1 MVKTEKEVQKQVI
14 ETFKSMGYAYLG
26 DLTKSDNENINKE
39 SLKAWLVKNQKINDK
54 RWQRIEHE
62 INNALKNDLYEANQ
76 KFYEL
81 LIYGVKTKISQ
92 NEPTQTSWLIDWK
105 DVSKNEFSVAEEVS
119 VKGPNMKRPDIV
131 LYVNGIALGVLELKN
146 SSVSVESAIRQNL
159 DNQKKEFIR
168 DFFKTIQLVM
178 AGNESQGLRYGVIE
192 TKEKYY
198 LSWKEEGVQKNLFET
213 IECFLKKERFLEFI
227 HDFLIFDKGQK
238 KCARFHQYFAVKKT
252 QEFIRK
258 QEFIHKKEGGIIWHT
273 QGSGKSLTMVWLAQW
288 LRKNRKEA
296 RILIVTDR
304 RELDAQ
310 IQGVFEGI
318 DEAIYRTDSKKDLLS
333 VLFENKEFL
342 VGSLVHKFDDNDLED
357 LKRQPVLKEWIVLVD
372 ECHRTQSG
380 KLHNAMK
387 SLLPNAIF
395 IAFSGTPLLKQ
406 DKKTSQEVFG
416 NYIHCYKFNEA
427 VSDKVVLDLNYEA
440 RSVDQYVSSP
450 EKLDEY
456 FELKTQNLNDAAKTE
471 LKKKWANLQKVFST
485 KNRLEHIVQ
494 DIVLDMAKLPRL
506 SNGKGN
512 AMLVAESV
520 YNACRYFE
528 LFLETELKDKVAVI
542 TSYEPN
548 IADLKDCGSNES
560 EESYKYRTY
569 CKMLQNFF
577 NEKDEKKALNKTKEF
592 EEEVKKR
599 FINEPSRMKL
609 LIVVDK
615 LLTGFDAP
623 SLTYLYIDKKMQD
636 HELFQAVCR
645 VNRLDGEDKDFGCII
660 DYSDLFDSLQEAH
673 SDYTNGAFEN
683 YEREDI
689 QGLISDKSQKIK
701 KKLEEARDQLSSL
714 CESVKEPKDEM
725 DYIAYFCGSDL
736 EKNAQKRRLF
746 YQLVGAFLRM
756 FVELNHLEKPI
767 YSKEEMQKIKQ
778 EAQFYRHL
786 QKMIGLNSGD
796 SVDLKSYSE
805 DMRRILDAYIKA
817 TDSKTLIKIEDQGL
831 CEVLAQMDIDDFNK
845 ALSQAFKNES
855 SMAESIANNTKK
867 RIIEKEASDPK
878 YYEKLSSLL
887 NDLILQ
893 FREKKL
899 TYLEYLQQIHDLAK
913 QVIHKENKN
922 YPKKINTNALKTLYD
937 NLDENEA
944 LALETDACIRGN
956 KKDGWVG
963 HNQKEKN
970 LKIAL
975 RKIINDEGLLENAF
989 NLAKHI
995 KEYH

>member
-39 SLKAWLVKNQKINDK
+39 SLKAWLVKNQKINDE

-62 INNALKNDLYEANQ
+62 IHNALNNDLYEANQ

-81 LIYGVKTKISQ
+81 LIYGVKTRISQ
-92 NEPTQTSWLIDWK
+92 DEPTQTSWLIDWK

-119 VKGPNMKRPDIV
+119 VKGQNTKRPDMV

-252 QEFIRK
+252 QEFI
-258 QEFIHKKEGGIIWHT
+258 HKKEGGIIWHT
-273 QGSGKSLTMVWLAQW
+273 QGSGKSLTMVWLTQW
-288 LRKNRKEA
+288 IRKNIKQA

-310 IQGVFEGI
+310 IQGVFLGI
-318 DEAIYRTDSKKDLLS
+318 GEAIYRADSKKDLLS

-342 VGSLVHKFDDNDLED
+342 VGSLVHKFDGNDLED
-357 LKRQPVLKEWIVLVD
+357 LKKQPVLKEWIVLVD
-372 ECHRTQSG
+372 ECHRTQGG

-406 DKKTSQEVFG
+406 EKKTSQEVFG
-416 NYIHCYKFNEA
+416 DYIHCYKFNEA

-440 RSVDQYVSSP
+440 RSVEQYVSSP

-548 IADLKDCGSNES
+548 ITDLKDCGSNES

-599 FINEPSRMKL
+599 FINEPARMKL

-636 HELFQAVCR
+636 HGLFQAVCR

-689 QGLISDKSQKIK
+689 QGLISDKAQKIK
-701 KKLEEARDQLSSL
+701 KKLEEARDQLRSL
-714 CESVKEPKDEM
+714 CESVKEPKDETG
-725 DYIAYFCGSDL
+725 YIAYFCGSDL
-736 EKNAQKRRLF
+736 EKNAQKRQLF
-746 YQLVGAFLRM
+746 YQLVGVFLRM

-805 DMRRILDAYIKA
+805 DMHRILDAYIKA

-831 CEVLAQMDIDDFNK
+831 CEVLAQMDINDFNK
-845 ALSQAFKNES
+845 ELSEVFKKES

-887 NDLILQ
+887 NDLINQ

-899 TYLEYLQQIHDLAK
+899 TYLEYLQQIHNLAK
-913 QVIHKENKN
+913 QVIHKEDKN

-937 NLDENEA
+937 NLDQNEA
-944 LALETDACIRGN
+944 LALEIDACIRDN

-975 RKIINDEGLLENAF
+975 SKIINDEGLLENIF
-989 NLAKHI
+989 NLAKHTG
-995 KEYH
+995 EYH

>member
-26 DLTKSDNENINKE
+26 DLTKSDNENISKE
-39 SLKAWLVKNQKINDK
+39 SLKAWLVKNQRINDE

-62 INNALKNDLYEANQ
+62 INKALKNDLYEANQ

-81 LIYGVKTKISQ
+81 LIYGVRTKISQ

-105 DVSKNEFSVAEEVS
+105 DVYKNEFSVAEEVS
-119 VKGPNMKRPDIV
+119 VKGPNMKRPDMV
-131 LYVNGIALGVLELKN
+131 LYVNGIALGVLELKK

-178 AGNESQGLRYGVIE
+178 VGNESQGLRYGVIE

-198 LSWKEEGVQKNLFET
+198 LSWKEEGFQKNLFET
-213 IECFLKKERFLEFI
+213 IECFLQKERFLEFI

-252 QEFIRK
+252 QEFI
-258 QEFIHKKEGGIIWHT
+258 HKKEGGIIWHT

-288 LRKNRKEA
+288 LRKNIKQA

-318 DEAIYRTDSKKDLLS
+318 GETIYRADSKKDLLS

-357 LKRQPVLKEWIVLVD
+357 LKKQPVLKEWIVLVD

-416 NYIHCYKFNEA
+416 DYIHCYKFNEA

-456 FELKTQNLNDAAKTE
+456 FELKTRNLNDAAKTE

-548 IADLKDCGSNES
+548 ITDLKDCGSNES
-560 EESYKYRTY
+560 EESYKYRAY
-569 CKMLQNFF
+569 CKMLQNF
-577 NEKDEKKALNKTKEF
+577 
-592 EEEVKKR
+592 
-599 FINEPSRMKL
+599 I
-609 LIVVDK
+609 
-615 LLTGFDAP
+615 
-623 SLTYLYIDKKMQD
+623 
-636 HELFQAVCR
+636 
-645 VNRLDGEDKDFGCII
+645 
-660 DYSDLFDSLQEAH
+660 
-673 SDYTNGAFEN
+673 
-683 YEREDI
+683 
-689 QGLISDKSQKIK
+689 
-701 KKLEEARDQLSSL
+701 
-714 CESVKEPKDEM
+714 
-725 DYIAYFCGSDL
+725 
-736 EKNAQKRRLF
+736 
-746 YQLVGAFLRM
+746 
-756 FVELNHLEKPI
+756 
-767 YSKEEMQKIKQ
+767 
-778 EAQFYRHL
+778 
-786 QKMIGLNSGD
+786 
-796 SVDLKSYSE
+796 
-805 DMRRILDAYIKA
+805 
-817 TDSKTLIKIEDQGL
+817 
-831 CEVLAQMDIDDFNK
+831 
-845 ALSQAFKNES
+845 
-855 SMAESIANNTKK
+855 
-867 RIIEKEASDPK
+867 
-878 YYEKLSSLL
+878 
-887 NDLILQ
+887 
-893 FREKKL
+893 
-899 TYLEYLQQIHDLAK
+899 
-913 QVIHKENKN
+913 
-922 YPKKINTNALKTLYD
+922 
-937 NLDENEA
+937 
-944 LALETDACIRGN
+944 
-956 KKDGWVG
+956 
-963 HNQKEKN
+963 
-970 LKIAL
+970 
-975 RKIINDEGLLENAF
+975 
-989 NLAKHI
+989 
-995 KEYH
+995 

>member
-39 SLKAWLVKNQKINDK
+39 SLKAWLVKNQKINHE

-62 INNALKNDLYEANQ
+62 INDALKNDLYEANQ
-76 KFYEL
+76 TFYKL
-81 LIYGVKTKISQ
+81 LIYGVRTKISQ

-119 VKGPNMKRPDIV
+119 VKGSNTKRPDMV

-159 DNQKKEFIR
+159 DNQKEEFIR

-192 TKEKYY
+192 TEEKHY

-213 IECFLKKERFLEFI
+213 IECFLQKERFLEFI

-252 QEFIRK
+252 QEFI
-258 QEFIHKKEGGIIWHT
+258 HKKEEGGIIWHT
-273 QGSGKSLTMVWLAQW
+273 QGSGKSLTMVWLTQW
-288 LRKNRKEA
+288 LRRNRKKA

-318 DEAIYRTDSKKDLLS
+318 GEAIYRADSKKDLLS
-333 VLFENKEFL
+333 VLFENKKFL
-342 VGSLVHKFDDNDLED
+342 VGSLVHKFDGNDLED
-357 LKRQPVLKEWIVLVD
+357 LKKQPVLKEWIVLVD

-450 EKLDEY
+450 KKLDEY

-506 SNGKGN
+506 KNGKGN
-512 AMLVAESV
+512 AMLVTESV

-542 TSYEPN
+542 TSYEPS

-599 FINEPSRMKL
+599 FINEPARMKL

-623 SLTYLYIDKKMQD
+623 SLTYLYMDKKMQD
-636 HELFQAVCR
+636 HGLFQAVCR

-683 YEREDI
+683 YEKEDI
-689 QGLISDKSQKIK
+689 QGLISDKAQKIK
-701 KKLEEARDQLSSL
+701 KKLEEARDQLRSL
-714 CESVKEPKDEM
+714 CESVKEPKDETG
-725 DYIAYFCGSDL
+725 YIAYFCGSDL

-756 FVELNHLEKPI
+756 FVELNNLEKPI

-778 EAQFYRHL
+778 EVQFYRHL

-817 TDSKTLIKIEDQGL
+817 KDSKTLIKIEDQGL
-831 CEVLAQMDIDDFNK
+831 CEVLAQMDINDFHK
-845 ALSQAFKNES
+845 ELSQAFKNES
-855 SMAESIANNTKK
+855 SMAESIANNTRK
-867 RIIEKEASDPK
+867 RITEKEASDPK

-887 NDLILQ
+887 NDLINQ

-899 TYLEYLQQIHDLAK
+899 TYLEYLQQIHNLAK
-913 QVIHKENKN
+913 QVIHKEDKN

-937 NLDENEA
+937 NLDQNEA
-944 LALETDACIRGN
+944 LALEIDACIRDN

-975 RKIINDEGLLENAF
+975 RKIINDEGLLEKIF

-995 KEYH
+995 DECH

>member
-1 MVKTEKEVQKQVI
+1 MKTNEAQFYEVLENLFIGVKIEDKQESLLDPNAKAVKSGMINLLKAKSKYYQSKKQELEKLIGLKCQNNNDLKEELFDKLYSF
-14 ETFKSMGYAYLG
+14 FKRYLSANG
-26 DLTKSDNENINKE
+26 GIYFNDTPLYDSLYTKSDYEKC
-39 SLKAWLVKNQKINDK
+39 SLKKDT
-54 RWQRIEHE
+54 
-62 INNALKNDLYEANQ
+62 ALFYKTKDLYYVKSETIY
-76 KFYEL
+76 KDFCFEL
-81 LIYGVKTKISQ
+81 ENMVFNFDTSSLESKKNNEKVDLVFNLKDTDTKT
-92 NEPTQTSWLIDWK
+92 NTL
-105 DVSKNEFSVAEEVS
+105 NFSVTLS
-119 VKGPNMKRPDIV
+119 SKG
-131 LYVNGIALGVLELKN
+131 
-146 SSVSVESAIRQNL
+146 
-159 DNQKKEFIR
+159 NQ
-168 DFFKTIQLVM
+168 
-178 AGNESQGLRYGVIE
+178 
-192 TKEKYY
+192 TKMSE
-198 LSWKEEGVQKNLFET
+198 
-213 IECFLKKERFLEFI
+213 I
-227 HDFLIFDKGQK
+227 
-238 KCARFHQYFAVKKT
+238 
-252 QEFIRK
+252 
-258 QEFIHKKEGGIIWHT
+258 
-273 QGSGKSLTMVWLAQW
+273 
-288 LRKNRKEA
+288 
-296 RILIVTDR
+296 
-304 RELDAQ
+304 
-310 IQGVFEGI
+310 
-318 DEAIYRTDSKKDLLS
+318 
-333 VLFENKEFL
+333 
-342 VGSLVHKFDDNDLED
+342 
-357 LKRQPVLKEWIVLVD
+357 LKEWIVLVD

-450 EKLDEY
+450 KKLDEY

-528 LFLETELKDKVAVI
+528 LFLETELKGKVAVI

-560 EESYKYRTY
+560 EESYKYRAY

-592 EEEVKKR
+592 EEEFKKR
-599 FINEPSRMKL
+599 FINEPARMKL

-623 SLTYLYIDKKMQD
+623 SL
-636 HELFQAVCR
+636 
-645 VNRLDGEDKDFGCII
+645 
-660 DYSDLFDSLQEAH
+660 
-673 SDYTNGAFEN
+673 
-683 YEREDI
+683 
-689 QGLISDKSQKIK
+689 
-701 KKLEEARDQLSSL
+701 
-714 CESVKEPKDEM
+714 
-725 DYIAYFCGSDL
+725 AYFCGSDL

-756 FVELNHLEKPI
+756 FVELDHLEKPI

-778 EAQFYRHL
+778 EAEFYRHL

-831 CEVLAQMDIDDFNK
+831 CEVLAQMDINDFNK
-845 ALSQAFKNES
+845 ELSEVFKNES
-855 SMAESIANNTKK
+855 SMAESIANNTRK

-887 NDLILQ
+887 NDLINQ

-899 TYLEYLQQIHDLAK
+899 TYLEYLQQIHNLAK
-913 QVIHKENKN
+913 QVIHKEDKN
-922 YPKKINTNALKTLYD
+922 YPEKINTNALKTLYD
-937 NLDENEA
+937 NLDENEP
-944 LALETDACIRGN
+944 LALKIDACIRDN

-975 RKIINDEGLLENAF
+975 RKIINDEVLLENIF

-995 KEYH
+995 EEYH

>member
-1 MVKTEKEVQKQVI
+1 MKTEKEVQKQVI
-14 ETFKSMGYAYLG
+14 ETLKSMGYAYLG

-39 SLKAWLVKNQKINDK
+39 SLKAWLVKNQKINDE
-54 RWQRIEHE
+54 RWQRIEHK
-62 INNALKNDLYEANQ
+62 INEALKNDLYEANQ

-81 LIYGVKTKISQ
+81 LIYGVKTTISQ
-92 NEPTQTSWLIDWK
+92 NELTQTSWLIDWE
-105 DVSKNEFSVAEEVS
+105 DVFKNEFSVAEEVS
-119 VKGPNMKRPDIV
+119 VKGLNTKRPDMV

-192 TKEKYY
+192 TKEKHY
-198 LSWKEEGVQKNLFET
+198 LSWKEEGTQKNLFET
-213 IECFLKKERFLEFI
+213 IECFLQKERFLEFI

-238 KCARFHQYFAVKKT
+238 KCARFHQYFAIKKT
-252 QEFIRK
+252 

-273 QGSGKSLTMVWLAQW
+273 QGSGKSLTMVWLTKW
-288 LRKNRKEA
+288 LRSNIKQA

-310 IQGVFEGI
+310 IQGVFLGI
-318 DEAIYRTDSKKDLLS
+318 GEAIYRADSKKDLLS

-357 LKRQPVLKEWIVLVD
+357 LKKQPVLKEWIVLVD

-416 NYIHCYKFNEA
+416 DYIHCYKFNEA

-548 IADLKDCGSNES
+548 ITDLKDCGGNES
-560 EESYKYRTY
+560 EESYKYRAY

-577 NEKDEKKALNKTKEF
+577 NEKDEKKVLNKTKEF

-599 FINEPSRMKL
+599 FINEPSRIKL

-683 YEREDI
+683 YEKEDI
-689 QGLISDKSQKIK
+689 QGLISNKAQKIK
-701 KKLEEARDQLSSL
+701 KKLEEARGQLRSL
-714 CESVKEPKDEM
+714 CESVKEPKDETG
-725 DYIAYFCGSDL
+725 YIAYFCGNDL

-767 YSKEEMQKIKQ
+767 YSQEEMQKIKQ

-831 CEVLAQMDIDDFNK
+831 CEVLAQMDINDFHK
-845 ALSQAFKNES
+845 ELSQVFKNES
-855 SMAESIANNTKK
+855 SMAESIANNTRK

-887 NDLILQ
+887 NDLINQ

-899 TYLEYLQQIHDLAK
+899 TYLEYLQQIRNLAK
-913 QVIHKENKN
+913 QVIHKEDKN

-937 NLDENEA
+937 NLDQNEA
-944 LALETDACIRGN
+944 LALEIDACIRDN

-963 HNQKEKN
+963 HHQKEKN

-975 RKIINDEGLLENAF
+975 RKTINDEGLLENTF

-995 KEYH
+995 DEYH

>member
-1 MVKTEKEVQKQVI
+1 MKTEKEVQKQVI

-39 SLKAWLVKNQKINDK
+39 SLKAWLIKSQK
-54 RWQRIEHE
+54 IEHE
-62 INNALKNDLYEANQ
+62 RWHKIEQKIHEALKNDLYEANQ

-81 LIYGVKTKISQ
+81 LIYGVKPKISQ

-238 KCARFHQYFAVKKT
+238 KCARFHQYFAIKKT
-252 QEFIRK
+252 QEFIQR
-258 QEFIHKKEGGIIWHT
+258 KEGGIIWHT
-273 QGSGKSLTMVWLAQW
+273 QGSGKSLTMVWLTKW
-288 LRKNRKEA
+288 LRRNTTQA

-310 IQGVFEGI
+310 IQGVFLGI
-318 DEAIYRTDSKKDLLS
+318 GEDLYRADSKKDLLS

-342 VGSLVHKFDDNDLED
+342 VGALVHKFDDNDLED
-357 LKRQPVLKEWIVLVD
+357 LKKQPVLKEWVVLVD

-380 KLHNAMK
+380 KLHKAMK

-416 NYIHCYKFNEA
+416 DYIHCYKFNEA
-427 VSDKVVLDLNYEA
+427 VSDRVVLDLNYEA
-440 RSVDQYVSSP
+440 RSVNQYVSDP

-456 FELKTQNLNDAAKTE
+456 FELKTQGLNETAKTE
-471 LKKKWANLQKVFST
+471 LKKKWVNLQKVFST
-485 KNRLEHIVQ
+485 KDRLAHIVQ

-506 SNGKGN
+506 RNGKGN

-548 IADLKDCGSNES
+548 IADLKDCGNNES
-560 EESYKYRTY
+560 EESYKYRAY

-577 NEKDEKKALNKTKEF
+577 NEKDEKKALNQIKEF
-592 EEEVKKR
+592 EEKVKER
-599 FINEPSRMKL
+599 FINEPNRMKL

-623 SLTYLYIDKKMQD
+623 SLTYLYMDKKMQD
-636 HELFQAVCR
+636 HGLFQAVCR
-645 VNRLDGEDKDFGCII
+645 VNRLDSEDKDFGCII
-660 DYSDLFDSLQEAH
+660 DYKDLFDSLQEAH
-673 SDYTNGAFEN
+673 SDYTNKAFEN

-689 QGLISDKSQKIK
+689 QGLISDKAQKIK
-701 KKLEEARDQLSSL
+701 KRLEETRDQLKSL
-714 CESVKEPKDEM
+714 CEGVKEPKDEM

-756 FVELNHLEKPI
+756 FVELNNLEKPI
-767 YSKEEMQKIKQ
+767 YSKEETQQIKQ
-778 EAQFYRHL
+778 EAGFYRHL
-786 QKMIGLNSGD
+786 QKVIGLSSGD
-796 SVDLKSYSE
+796 SVDLKSYNE

-817 TDSKTLIKIEDQGL
+817 TDSETLIKIEDQGL
-831 CEVLAQMDIDDFNK
+831 CEVLAQMDINDFNK

-913 QVIHKENKN
+913 KVINKENRN
-922 YPKKINTNALKTLYD
+922 YPKKINTKALKTLYN

-944 LALETDACIRGN
+944 LALKIDACIRDN

-963 HNQKEKN
+963 HHQKEKI
-970 LKIAL
+970 LKFAL
-975 RKIINDEGLLENAF
+975 RKIINDEVLLENAF
-989 NLAKHI
+989 NLAKNI
-995 KEYH
+995 DEYR

>member
-39 SLKAWLVKNQKINDK
+39 SLKAWLVKNQKINDE

-62 INNALKNDLYEANQ
+62 IHKVLKNDLYEANQ
-76 KFYEL
+76 EFYEL

-131 LYVNGIALGVLELKN
+131 LHVNGIALGVLELKN

-213 IECFLKKERFLEFI
+213 IECFLEKERFLEFI

-252 QEFIRK
+252 QEFITKR
-258 QEFIHKKEGGIIWHT
+258 KEGGIIWHT
-273 QGSGKSLTMVWLAQW
+273 QGSGKSLTMVWLTKW
-288 LRKNRKEA
+288 LRNNIKQA

-318 DEAIYRTDSKKDLLS
+318 GEAIYRADSKKDLLS

-357 LKRQPVLKEWIVLVD
+357 LKKQPVLKEWIVLVD

-416 NYIHCYKFNEA
+416 NYIHCYKFDEA

-456 FELKTQNLNDAAKTE
+456 FELKTQNLNDTAKTE

-494 DIVLDMAKLPRL
+494 DIVLDIAKLPRL

-548 IADLKDCGSNES
+548 ITDLKDCGSNES
-560 EESYKYRTY
+560 EESYKYRAY

-599 FINEPSRMKL
+599 FINEPARMKL

-636 HELFQAVCR
+636 HGLFQAVCR

-701 KKLEEARDQLSSL
+701 KKLEEARGQLRSL
-714 CESVKEPKDEM
+714 CESVKEPKDETG
-725 DYIAYFCGSDL
+725 YIAYFCGSDL

-831 CEVLAQMDIDDFNK
+831 CEVLAQMDINDFNK
-845 ALSQAFKNES
+845 ELSQVFKNES
-855 SMAESIANNTKK
+855 STAESIANNTRK

-887 NDLILQ
+887 NDLINQ

-899 TYLEYLQQIHDLAK
+899 TYLEYLQQIHNLAK
-913 QVIHKENKN
+913 QVIHKEDKN

-937 NLDENEA
+937 NLDEDEA
-944 LALETDACIRGN
+944 LALEIDACIRDN

-975 RKIINDEGLLENAF
+975 RKIINDEGLLENTF

-995 KEYH
+995 DEYH

>member
-1 MVKTEKEVQKQVI
+1 MKTEREVQKQVI

-39 SLKAWLVKNQKINDK
+39 SLKAWLIKNQKINDE
-54 RWQRIEHE
+54 RWRKIEQKIH
-62 INNALKNDLYEANQ
+62 NALKNDLYEANQ
-76 KFYEL
+76 TFYEL
-81 LIYGVKTKISQ
+81 LIYGVRTKISQ
-92 NEPTQTSWLIDWK
+92 NENFQTTWLIDWK
-105 DVSKNEFSVAEEVS
+105 DISKNEFSVAEEVS

-131 LYVNGIALGVLELKN
+131 LYVNGIALGVLELKK
-146 SSVSVESAIRQNL
+146 SSVSVESGIRQNL

-198 LSWKEEGVQKNLFET
+198 LSWKEEGVLKNLFET
-213 IECFLKKERFLEFI
+213 IECFLDKKRFLEFI

-238 KCARFHQYFAVKKT
+238 KCARFHQYFAIKKT
-252 QEFIRK
+252 QEFIQR
-258 QEFIHKKEGGIIWHT
+258 KEGGIIWHT
-273 QGSGKSLTMVWLAQW
+273 QGSGKSLTMVWLTRW
-288 LRKNRKEA
+288 LRKNIQQA

-310 IQGVFEGI
+310 IQGVFSGI
-318 DEAIYRTDSKKDLLS
+318 GEDLYRTDSKKDLLS

-342 VGSLVHKFDDNDLED
+342 VSSLMHKFDDNDL
-357 LKRQPVLKEWIVLVD
+357 KQPVLKEWVVLVD

-380 KLHNAMK
+380 KLHKAMK

-406 DKKTSQEVFG
+406 ERKTSQEVFG

-427 VSDKVVLDLNYEA
+427 VSDRVVLDLNYEA

-456 FELKTQNLNDAAKTE
+456 FELKTQNLNDIAKAE
-471 LKKKWANLQKVFST
+471 LKKKWVNLQKVFST
-485 KNRLEHIVQ
+485 KDRLARIVQ

-506 SNGKGN
+506 RNGKGN
-512 AMLVAESV
+512 AMLVAESICD
-520 YNACRYFE
+520 ACQYFE

-548 IADLKDCGSNES
+548 IANLKDCGSDES
-560 EESYKYRTY
+560 EKSYQYRIY

-577 NEKDEKKALNKTKEF
+577 NEKDEKKALNKIKEF
-592 EEEVKKR
+592 EEKVKER
-599 FINEPSRMKL
+599 FIKEPNRMKL
-609 LIVVDK
+609 LIVVYR

-623 SLTYLYIDKKMQD
+623 SLTYLYMDKKMQD

-645 VNRLDGEDKDFGCII
+645 VNRLDSEDKDFGCII
-660 DYSDLFDSLQEAH
+660 DYKDLFDSLQEAH
-673 SDYTNGAFEN
+673 SDYTNKAFEN

-689 QGLISDKSQKIK
+689 QGLISDKAQKIK
-701 KKLEEARDQLSSL
+701 KKLEEVRDQLKSL

-767 YSKEEMQKIKQ
+767 YSKEETQQIKQ
-778 EAQFYRHL
+778 EAEFYRHL
-786 QKMIGLNSGD
+786 QKAIGLSSGD

-805 DMRRILDAYIKA
+805 EMRRILDAYIKA

-831 CEVLAQMDIDDFNK
+831 CEVLAQMNVNDFNK
-845 ALSQAFKNES
+845 ALSQVFKNES

-899 TYLEYLQQIHDLAK
+899 TYLEYLQQIQALAK
-913 QVIHKENKN
+913 KVIHKEDRN

-937 NLDENEA
+937 NLDGNEA
-944 LALETDACIRGN
+944 LALEIDACIRGN
-956 KKDGWVG
+956 KKGDWVG

-975 RKIINDEGLLENAF
+975 RKIINDEVLLENVF

>member
-1 MVKTEKEVQKQVI
+1 M
-14 ETFKSMGYAYLG
+14 
-26 DLTKSDNENINKE
+26 
-39 SLKAWLVKNQKINDK
+39 
-54 RWQRIEHE
+54 
-62 INNALKNDLYEANQ
+62 
-76 KFYEL
+76 
-81 LIYGVKTKISQ
+81 
-92 NEPTQTSWLIDWK
+92 
-105 DVSKNEFSVAEEVS
+105 
-119 VKGPNMKRPDIV
+119 
-131 LYVNGIALGVLELKN
+131 
-146 SSVSVESAIRQNL
+146 
-159 DNQKKEFIR
+159 
-168 DFFKTIQLVM
+168 
-178 AGNESQGLRYGVIE
+178 
-192 TKEKYY
+192 
-198 LSWKEEGVQKNLFET
+198 
-213 IECFLKKERFLEFI
+213 
-227 HDFLIFDKGQK
+227 
-238 KCARFHQYFAVKKT
+238 
-252 QEFIRK
+252 
-258 QEFIHKKEGGIIWHT
+258 
-273 QGSGKSLTMVWLAQW
+273 
-288 LRKNRKEA
+288 
-296 RILIVTDR
+296 
-304 RELDAQ
+304 
-310 IQGVFEGI
+310 
-318 DEAIYRTDSKKDLLS
+318 
-333 VLFENKEFL
+333 
-342 VGSLVHKFDDNDLED
+342 
-357 LKRQPVLKEWIVLVD
+357 D

-395 IAFSGTPLLKQ
+395 VAFSGTPLLKQ

-450 EKLDEY
+450 KKLDEY
-456 FELKTQNLNDAAKTE
+456 FELKIQNLNDVAKTE

-548 IADLKDCGSNES
+548 ITDLKDCGSNEN
-560 EESYKYRTY
+560 EESYKYRAY

-599 FINEPSRMKL
+599 FINEPARMKL

-623 SLTYLYIDKKMQD
+623 SLTYLYIDKKMKD

-689 QGLISDKSQKIK
+689 QGLISNKAQKIK
-701 KKLEEARDQLSSL
+701 KKLEEARDQLRSL

-725 DYIAYFCGSDL
+725 GYIAYFCGSDL

-778 EAQFYRHL
+778 EAEFYRHL

-796 SVDLKSYSE
+796 SMDLKSYSE

-831 CEVLAQMDIDDFNK
+831 CEVLAQMDINDFHK
-845 ALSQAFKNES
+845 ELSEVFKKES
-855 SMAESIANNTKK
+855 SMAESIANNTRK

-887 NDLILQ
+887 SDLINQ

-899 TYLEYLQQIHDLAK
+899 TYLEYLQQIHNLAK
-913 QVIHKENKN
+913 QVIHKEDKN

-937 NLDENEA
+937 NLDQNED
-944 LALETDACIRGN
+944 LALEIDACIRDN

-975 RKIINDEGLLENAF
+975 RKIINDDGLLKNTF

-995 KEYH
+995 DEYH

>member
-39 SLKAWLVKNQKINDK
+39 SLKAWLVKNQKINDE

-62 INNALKNDLYEANQ
+62 IHKALKNDLYEANQ

-81 LIYGVKTKISQ
+81 LIYGVKTRISQ
-92 NEPTQTSWLIDWK
+92 DEPYQTSWLIDWK

-119 VKGPNMKRPDIV
+119 VKGSNTKRPDMV

-159 DNQKKEFIR
+159 DNQRKEFIR

-178 AGNESQGLRYGVIE
+178 AGNESQGLKYGVIE
-192 TKEKYY
+192 TKEKHY

-252 QEFIRK
+252 QEFIHRN
-258 QEFIHKKEGGIIWHT
+258 EGGIIWHT
-273 QGSGKSLTMVWLAQW
+273 QGSGKSLTMVWLTQW
-288 LRKNRKEA
+288 LRKNIKQA

-310 IQGVFEGI
+310 IQGVFDGI
-318 DEAIYRTDSKKDLLS
+318 GEAIYRADSKKDLLS

-357 LKRQPVLKEWIVLVD
+357 LKKQPVLKEWIVLVD

-416 NYIHCYKFNEA
+416 DYIHCYKFNEA

-440 RSVDQYVSSP
+440 RSVDQYVDSP

-456 FELKTQNLNDAAKTE
+456 FELKTQNLNDTAKTE

-548 IADLKDCGSNES
+548 ITDLKDCGSNES

-599 FINEPSRMKL
+599 FINEPARMKL

-636 HELFQAVCR
+636 HGLFQAVCR

-683 YEREDI
+683 YEKEDI
-689 QGLISDKSQKIK
+689 QGLISDKAQKIK
-701 KKLEEARDQLSSL
+701 KKLEEARDQLRSL

-778 EAQFYRHL
+778 EVQFYRHL

-805 DMRRILDAYIKA
+805 DMCRILDAYIKA

-831 CEVLAQMDIDDFNK
+831 CEVLAQMDINDFNK
-845 ALSQAFKNES
+845 ELSQVFKKES
-855 SMAESIANNTKK
+855 SMAESIANNTRK

-887 NDLILQ
+887 NDLINQ

-899 TYLEYLQQIHDLAK
+899 TYLEYLQQIHNLAK
-913 QVIHKENKN
+913 QVIHKEDKN

-937 NLDENEA
+937 NLDQNEA
-944 LALETDACIRGN
+944 LALEIDACIRDN

-975 RKIINDEGLLENAF
+975 GKIINDEGLLENTF

-995 KEYH
+995 DGYH

>member
-1 MVKTEKEVQKQVI
+1 MMKTEKEVQKQVI
-14 ETFKSMGYAYLG
+14 ETFKAMGYAYLG
-26 DLTKSDNENINKE
+26 DLTKSDNENINKK
-39 SLKAWLVKNQKINDK
+39 SLKTWLIKNQKIEPE
-54 RWQRIEHE
+54 RWHKIEQKIHD
-62 INNALKNDLYEANQ
+62 ALKNDLYEANQ
-76 KFYEL
+76 TFYEL

-92 NEPTQTSWLIDWK
+92 NENFQTTYLIDWK
-105 DVSKNEFSVAEEVS
+105 DVSQNEFSVAEEVS
-119 VKGPNMKRPDIV
+119 VKGLNAKRPDMV
-131 LYVNGIALGVLELKN
+131 LYVNGIALGVLELKK
-146 SSVSVESAIRQNL
+146 SSVSVESGIRQNL

-178 AGNESQGLRYGVIE
+178 AGNESQGLKYGVIE

-198 LSWKEEGVQKNLFET
+198 LSWKEEGVLKNLFET

-238 KCARFHQYFAVKKT
+238 KCARFHQYFAIKKT
-252 QEFIRK
+252 QEFIKR
-258 QEFIHKKEGGIIWHT
+258 KEGGIIWHT
-273 QGSGKSLTMVWLAQW
+273 QGSGKSLTMVWLARW
-288 LRKNRKEA
+288 LRRNTTQA
-296 RILIVTDR
+296 RVLIVTDR

-318 DEAIYRTDSKKDLLS
+318 GEPIYRADSKKDLLS

-342 VGSLVHKFDDNDLED
+342 VGSLVHKFDDNDL
-357 LKRQPVLKEWIVLVD
+357 KQPVLKEWVVLVD

-380 KLHNAMK
+380 KLHKAMK

-440 RSVDQYVSSP
+440 RSMDQYVSSP

-456 FELKTQNLNDAAKTE
+456 FELKTQGLNDAAKTE
-471 LKKKWANLQKVFST
+471 LKKKWVNLQKVFST
-485 KNRLEHIVQ
+485 KDRLARIVQ

-506 SNGKGN
+506 RSEKGN

-548 IADLKDCGSNES
+548 IADLKDCGSDES

-577 NEKDEKKALNKTKEF
+577 DEKDEKKALNKIKEF
-592 EEEVKKR
+592 EEKVKDR
-599 FINEPSRMKL
+599 FINEPNRMKL
-609 LIVVDK
+609 LIVKDK

-623 SLTYLYIDKKMQD
+623 SLTYLYIDQKMQD
-636 HELFQAVCR
+636 HKLFQAVCR
-645 VNRLDGEDKDFGCII
+645 VNRLDSEDKDFGCII
-660 DYSDLFDSLQEAH
+660 DYKDLFDSLQEAH

-689 QGLISDKSQKIK
+689 QGLISDKAQKIK
-701 KKLEEARDQLSSL
+701 KKLEETRDQLKSL
-714 CESVKEPKDEM
+714 CEGVKEPKDEE

-756 FVELNHLEKPI
+756 FVELNILEKPV
-767 YSKEEMQKIKQ
+767 YSKEEMRQIKQ

-786 QKMIGLNSGD
+786 QKAIGLSSGD

-805 DMRRILDAYIKA
+805 EMRRILDAYIKT
-817 TDSKTLIKIEDQGL
+817 TDSEMLIQIEDQGL
-831 CEVLAQMDIDDFNK
+831 CEVLAQMNVNDFNK
-845 ALSQAFKNES
+845 ALSQVFKNES

-913 QVIHKENKN
+913 KVIDKEDRN
-922 YPKKINTNALKTLYD
+922 YPKKINTIALKTLYD
-937 NLDENEA
+937 NLDQNEA

-975 RKIINDEGLLENAF
+975 RKIINDEVLLENVF
-989 NLAKHI
+989 NLAKNI
-995 KEYH
+995 EEYR

>member
-1 MVKTEKEVQKQVI
+1 MKTEKEVQKQVI

-39 SLKAWLVKNQKINDK
+39 SLKAWLIKNQKISDE
-54 RWQRIEHE
+54 RWHKIEQKIH
-62 INNALKNDLYEANQ
+62 NALKNDLYEANQ
-76 KFYEL
+76 KFYDL

-92 NEPTQTSWLIDWK
+92 NENFQTSWLIDWK
-105 DVSKNEFSVAEEVS
+105 DVFKNEFSVAEEVS
-119 VKGPNMKRPDIV
+119 VKGSNTKRPDMV

-192 TKEKYY
+192 TKEKHY

-252 QEFIRK
+252 QEFIHK
-258 QEFIHKKEGGIIWHT
+258 QEGGIIWHT
-273 QGSGKSLTMVWLAQW
+273 QGSGKSLTMVWLTQW
-288 LRKNRKEA
+288 LRRNKKQA

-318 DEAIYRTDSKKDLLS
+318 GEAIYRADSKKDLLS

-357 LKRQPVLKEWIVLVD
+357 LKKQPVLEKWIVLVD

-548 IADLKDCGSNES
+548 ITDLKDCGSDES
-560 EESYKYRTY
+560 EESYKYRAY
-569 CKMLQNFF
+569 GKMLQNFF

-599 FINEPSRMKL
+599 FINEPARMKL

-623 SLTYLYIDKKMQD
+623 SLTYLYIDAKMKD
-636 HELFQAVCR
+636 HKLFQAVCR

-683 YEREDI
+683 YEKEDI
-689 QGLISDKSQKIK
+689 QGLISDKAQKIK
-701 KKLEEARDQLSSL
+701 KKLEEARGQLKSL
-714 CESVKEPKDEM
+714 CESVKEPKDETG
-725 DYIAYFCGSDL
+725 YTAYFCGSDL
-736 EKNAQKRRLF
+736 EKSAQKRRLF
-746 YQLVGAFLRM
+746 YQLVGMFLRM
-756 FVELNHLEKPI
+756 FVELNNLEKPI

-831 CEVLAQMDIDDFNK
+831 CEVLAQMDINDFHK
-845 ALSQAFKNES
+845 ELSEVFKNES
-855 SMAESIANNTKK
+855 SMAESIANNTRK

-887 NDLILQ
+887 NDLINQ

-899 TYLEYLQQIHDLAK
+899 TYLEYLQQIHNLAK
-913 QVIHKENKN
+913 QVIHKEDKN
-922 YPKKINTNALKTLYD
+922 YPEKINTNALKTLYD
-937 NLDENEA
+937 NLDQNEA
-944 LALETDACIRGN
+944 LALEIDACIRDN

-975 RKIINDEGLLENAF
+975 NKIINDEGLLENTF

-995 KEYH
+995 DEYH

>member
-1 MVKTEKEVQKQVI
+1 MKTEKEVQKQVI

-39 SLKAWLVKNQKINDK
+39 SLKAWLIKNQKINDE
-54 RWQRIEHE
+54 RWHKIEQK
-62 INNALKNDLYEANQ
+62 INDALKNDLYEANQ
-76 KFYEL
+76 TFYNL

-92 NEPTQTSWLIDWK
+92 NENTQTTYLIDWK
-105 DVSKNEFSVAEEVS
+105 DISKNEFSVAEEVS
-119 VKGPNMKRPDIV
+119 VKGPNAKRPDMV
-131 LYVNGIALGVLELKN
+131 LYINGIALGVLELKK

-178 AGNESQGLRYGVIE
+178 AGNESQGLKYGVIE

-238 KCARFHQYFAVKKT
+238 KCARFHQYFAIKKT
-252 QEFIRK
+252 QEFIKR
-258 QEFIHKKEGGIIWHT
+258 KEGGIIWHT

-288 LRKNRKEA
+288 LRENIKQA

-310 IQGVFEGI
+310 IQGVFSGI
-318 DEAIYRTDSKKDLLS
+318 GEKIYRTDSKKDLLS
-333 VLFENKEFL
+333 ALFENKKFL
-342 VGSLVHKFDDNDLED
+342 VSSLMHKFDDNDL
-357 LKRQPVLKEWIVLVD
+357 KQPVLKEWVVLVD

-380 KLHNAMK
+380 KFNKAMK

-416 NYIHCYKFNEA
+416 DYIHCYKFNEA

-471 LKKKWANLQKVFST
+471 LKKKWVNLQKVFST
-485 KNRLEHIVQ
+485 KNRLEHIAQ

-506 SNGKGN
+506 KNGKGN
-512 AMLVAESV
+512 AMLVAGSV
-520 YNACRYFE
+520 HNACRYFE
-528 LFLETELKDKVAVI
+528 LFLKTELKDKVAVI

-548 IADLKDCGSNES
+548 IADLKDCGSDES

-569 CKMLQNFF
+569 GKMLQNFF

-599 FINEPSRMKL
+599 FINEPARMKL

-623 SLTYLYIDKKMQD
+623 SLTYLYIDAKMKD
-636 HELFQAVCR
+636 HKLFQAVCR
-645 VNRLDGEDKDFGCII
+645 VNRLDSEDKDFGCII
-660 DYSDLFDSLQEAH
+660 DYKDLFDSLQEAH

-689 QGLISDKSQKIK
+689 QGLISDKAQKIK
-701 KKLEEARDQLSSL
+701 KKLEETRDQLRSL
-714 CESVKEPKDEM
+714 CESVKEPKDER

-756 FVELNHLEKPI
+756 FVELNNVEKPV
-767 YSKEEMQKIKQ
+767 YSKEEMHKIKQ
-778 EAQFYRHL
+778 EAEFYRHL

-831 CEVLAQMDIDDFNK
+831 CEVLAQMDINDFNK
-845 ALSQAFKNES
+845 ALSQVFKNES

-899 TYLEYLQQIHDLAK
+899 TYLEYLQQIQNLAK
-913 QVIHKENKN
+913 KVIDKEDRN

-944 LALETDACIRGN
+944 LSLETDACIRGN

-975 RKIINDEGLLENAF
+975 KKIIKDEILLENIF

-995 KEYH
+995 EEYH

>member
-14 ETFKSMGYAYLG
+14 ETFKAMGYAYLG

-39 SLKAWLVKNQKINDK
+39 SLKAWLIKNQKINDE
-54 RWQRIEHE
+54 RWHKIEHE
-62 INNALKNDLYEANQ
+62 IHNALKNDLYEANQ
-76 KFYEL
+76 EFYDL
-81 LIYGVKTKISQ
+81 LIHGVKTKISQ
-92 NEPTQTSWLIDWK
+92 NEPRQTSWLIDWK

-119 VKGPNMKRPDIV
+119 VKGPNTKRPDMV
-131 LYVNGIALGVLELKN
+131 LYVNGIALGVLELKK

-198 LSWKEEGVQKNLFET
+198 LSWKEEGVLKNLFET
-213 IECFLKKERFLEFI
+213 IECFLEKERFLEFI

-238 KCARFHQYFAVKKT
+238 KCARFHQYFAIKKT
-252 QEFIRK
+252 QEFIQR
-258 QEFIHKKEGGIIWHT
+258 KEGGIIWHT
-273 QGSGKSLTMVWLAQW
+273 QGSGKSLTMVWLTRW
-288 LRKNRKEA
+288 LRRNIKQA

-318 DEAIYRTDSKKDLLS
+318 GEDLYRADSKKDLLS

-342 VGSLVHKFDDNDLED
+342 VGSLMHKFDDNDL
-357 LKRQPVLKEWIVLVD
+357 KQPVLKEWVVLVD

-380 KLHNAMK
+380 KLHKAMK

-471 LKKKWANLQKVFST
+471 LKKKWVNLQKVFST
-485 KNRLEHIVQ
+485 KNRLEHIAQ

-506 SNGKGN
+506 RNGKGN
-512 AMLVAESV
+512 AMLVAGSV
-520 YNACRYFE
+520 CKACRYFE

-548 IADLKDCGSNES
+548 IADLKDCGSDES
-560 EESYKYRTY
+560 KESYKYRAY

-577 NEKDEKKALNKTKEF
+577 DEKDEKKALNKIKEF
-592 EEEVKKR
+592 EEKVKER
-599 FINEPSRMKL
+599 FINEPARMKL
-609 LIVVDK
+609 LIVADK

-623 SLTYLYIDKKMQD
+623 SLTYLYIDAKMKD
-636 HELFQAVCR
+636 HKLFQAVCR
-645 VNRLDGEDKDFGCII
+645 VNRLDSEDKDFGSII

-673 SDYTNGAFEN
+673 SDYTNKAFEN

-689 QGLISDKSQKIK
+689 QGLISDKAQKIK
-701 KKLEEARDQLSSL
+701 KKLEEVRGQLRSL
-714 CESVKEPKDEM
+714 GESVKEPKDER
-725 DYIAYFCGSDL
+725 DYTAYFCGSDL

-756 FVELNHLEKPI
+756 FVELNNLEKPV
-767 YSKEEMQKIKQ
+767 YSKEEMRQIKQ
-778 EAQFYRHL
+778 EAEFYKYL
-786 QKMIGLNSGD
+786 QKMIGLSSGD

-817 TDSKTLIKIEDQGL
+817 TDSKTLIRIEDQGL
-831 CEVLAQMDIDDFNK
+831 CEVLAQMNVNDFNK
-845 ALSQAFKNES
+845 ELSQAFKNES
-855 SMAESIANNTKK
+855 SMAECIANNTRKC
-867 RIIEKEASDPK
+867 IIEKEASDPK

-887 NDLILQ
+887 NDLISQ

-899 TYLEYLQQIHDLAK
+899 TYLEYLQQIHNLAK
-913 QVIHKENKN
+913 QVIHKEDKN
-922 YPKKINTNALKTLYD
+922 YPTKINTNALKTLYD

-944 LALETDACIRGN
+944 LALETDACIREN
-956 KKDGWVG
+956 KRDGWVG
-963 HNQKEKN
+963 HHQKEKN

-975 RKIINDEGLLENAF
+975 GKIINDEGLLENIF
-989 NLAKHI
+989 DLAKHI
-995 KEYH
+995 DEYH

>member
-26 DLTKSDNENINKE
+26 DLTKSDNENINKK

-62 INNALKNDLYEANQ
+62 IHNALENDLYEANQ

-119 VKGPNMKRPDIV
+119 VKGSNTKRPDMV

-198 LSWKEEGVQKNLFET
+198 LSWKEWGVQKNLFET

-252 QEFIRK
+252 QEFI
-258 QEFIHKKEGGIIWHT
+258 HKKEGGIIWHT
-273 QGSGKSLTMVWLAQW
+273 QGSGKSLTMVWLAKW
-288 LRKNRKEA
+288 LRKNIKQA

-318 DEAIYRTDSKKDLLS
+318 GEAIYRADSKKDLLS

-357 LKRQPVLKEWIVLVD
+357 LKKQPVLKEWIVLVD

-416 NYIHCYKFNEA
+416 DYIHCYKFNEA

-450 EKLDEY
+450 KKLDEY
-456 FELKTQNLNDAAKTE
+456 FELKTQNLNDTAKTE

-577 NEKDEKKALNKTKEF
+577 NEQDEKKAVT
-592 EEEVKKR
+592 
-599 FINEPSRMKL
+599 
-609 LIVVDK
+609 
-615 LLTGFDAP
+615 
-623 SLTYLYIDKKMQD
+623 
-636 HELFQAVCR
+636 
-645 VNRLDGEDKDFGCII
+645 
-660 DYSDLFDSLQEAH
+660 
-673 SDYTNGAFEN
+673 TN
-683 YEREDI
+683 
-689 QGLISDKSQKIK
+689 L
-701 KKLEEARDQLSSL
+701 
-714 CESVKEPKDEM
+714 
-725 DYIAYFCGSDL
+725 
-736 EKNAQKRRLF
+736 
-746 YQLVGAFLRM
+746 
-756 FVELNHLEKPI
+756 
-767 YSKEEMQKIKQ
+767 
-778 EAQFYRHL
+778 
-786 QKMIGLNSGD
+786 
-796 SVDLKSYSE
+796 
-805 DMRRILDAYIKA
+805 
-817 TDSKTLIKIEDQGL
+817 
-831 CEVLAQMDIDDFNK
+831 
-845 ALSQAFKNES
+845 
-855 SMAESIANNTKK
+855 
-867 RIIEKEASDPK
+867 
-878 YYEKLSSLL
+878 
-887 NDLILQ
+887 
-893 FREKKL
+893 
-899 TYLEYLQQIHDLAK
+899 
-913 QVIHKENKN
+913 
-922 YPKKINTNALKTLYD
+922 
-937 NLDENEA
+937 
-944 LALETDACIRGN
+944 
-956 KKDGWVG
+956 
-963 HNQKEKN
+963 
-970 LKIAL
+970 
-975 RKIINDEGLLENAF
+975 
-989 NLAKHI
+989 
-995 KEYH
+995 

>member
-1 MVKTEKEVQKQVI
+1 MKTEKEVQKQVI
-14 ETFKSMGYAYLG
+14 ETFKTMGYAYLG

-39 SLKAWLVKNQKINDK
+39 SLKAWLIKNQKINDE
-54 RWQRIEHE
+54 RWHKIEHE

-76 KFYEL
+76 KFYNL

-105 DVSKNEFSVAEEVS
+105 DVSENEFSVAEEVS
-119 VKGPNMKRPDIV
+119 VKGPNPKRPDVV
-131 LYVNGIALGVLELKN
+131 LYVNGIALGVLELKK

-159 DNQKKEFIR
+159 DNQKKEFIG

-178 AGNESQGLRYGVIE
+178 AGNESQGLKYGVIKTE
-192 TKEKYY
+192 EKYY

-213 IECFLKKERFLEFI
+213 IGCFLKKERFLEFI

-238 KCARFHQYFAVKKT
+238 KCARFHQYFAIKKT
-252 QEFIRK
+252 QEFIHR
-258 QEFIHKKEGGIIWHT
+258 KEGGIIWHT
-273 QGSGKSLTMVWLAQW
+273 QGSGKSLTMVWLTQW
-288 LRKNRKEA
+288 IKSNTKNA

-310 IQGVFEGI
+310 IQSVFEGTG
-318 DEAIYRTDSKKDLLS
+318 EKMHRAESKKDLLS
-333 VLFENKEFL
+333 ALFENKKSL
-342 VGSLVHKFDDNDLED
+342 VSSLVHKFDDNDLED
-357 LKRQPVLKEWIVLVD
+357 LKKQPVLKEWIVLVD

-387 SLLPNAIF
+387 RLLPNAIF

-427 VSDKVVLDLNYEA
+427 VSDKVVLDLTYEA
-440 RSVDQYVSSP
+440 RSVDQYVSNN
-450 EKLDEY
+450 EKLNEY
-456 FELKTQNLNDAAKTE
+456 FELKTQNLNDAAKAK
-471 LKKKWANLQKVFST
+471 LKKQWVNLQKLFST
-485 KNRLEHIVQ
+485 KDRLEHIVQ

-506 SNGKGN
+506 KNGKGN

-528 LFLETELKDKVAVI
+528 LFSKTELKDKVAVI

-548 IADLKDCGSNES
+548 IADLKCGSNES
-560 EESYKYRTY
+560 EESYKYRIY
-569 CKMLQNFF
+569 CDMLKKFF
-577 NEKDEKKALNKTKEF
+577 NEEDEEKARNKTKEF
-592 EEEVKKR
+592 EEEVKRR
-599 FINEPSRMKL
+599 FIKEPIRMKL

-636 HELFQAVCR
+636 HGLFQAVCR
-645 VNRLDGEDKDFGCII
+645 VNRLDGGDKDFGHII

-689 QGLISDKSQKIK
+689 QGLISDKAQKIK
-701 KKLEEARDQLSSL
+701 KKLEEIRGQLRSL
-714 CESVKEPKDEM
+714 CESVKEPKDET
-725 DYIAYFCGSDL
+725 DYTAYFCGSDL

-756 FVELNHLEKPI
+756 FVELNNSEKSV
-767 YSKEEMQKIKQ
+767 YSEEEMQKIKQ
-778 EAQFYRHL
+778 EAQDYRHL
-786 QKMIGLNSGD
+786 QKVIGLNSGD

-817 TDSKTLIKIEDQGL
+817 TDSETLIKIEDQGL
-831 CEVLAQMDIDDFNK
+831 CEVLAQMDVNDFNK
-845 ALSQAFKNES
+845 ALSQVFKNES
-855 SMAESIANNTKK
+855 SMAESIANNTRK

-878 YYEKLSSLL
+878 YYENLSSLL
-887 NDLILQ
+887 NDLINQ

-899 TYLEYLQQIHDLAK
+899 TYSAYLQKIQGLAK
-913 QVIHKENKN
+913 QVVHKEDKN
-922 YPKKINTNALKTLYD
+922 YPEKINTDALKTLYD
-937 NLDENEA
+937 NLDGNEA
-944 LALETDACIRGN
+944 LALEIDACIRGN
-956 KKDGWVG
+956 KKADWVG
-963 HNQKEKN
+963 HHQKEKN
-970 LKIAL
+970 LKHAL
-975 RKIINDEGLLENAF
+975 KPIIKDESLLERIF
-989 NLAKHI
+989 NLAKHT

>member
-62 INNALKNDLYEANQ
+62 INKALNNDLYEANQ

-105 DVSKNEFSVAEEVS
+105 DVSNNEFSVAEEVS
-119 VKGPNMKRPDIV
+119 VKGQNMKRPDMV

-146 SSVSVESAIRQNL
+146 SSVSVESTIRQNL

-168 DFFKTIQLVM
+168 GFFKTIQLVM

-192 TKEKYY
+192 TEEKYY

-238 KCARFHQYFAVKKT
+238 KCAKFHQYFAIKKT
-252 QEFIRK
+252 

-273 QGSGKSLTMVWLAQW
+273 QGSGKSLTMVWLTKW
-288 LRKNRKEA
+288 LRKNIKQA

-310 IQGVFEGI
+310 IQGVFLGI
-318 DEAIYRTDSKKDLLS
+318 GEAIYRADSKKDLLS

-342 VGSLVHKFDDNDLED
+342 VGSLMHKFDDNDL
-357 LKRQPVLKEWIVLVD
+357 KQPVLKEWIVLVD

-380 KLHNAMK
+380 ELHKAMK

-406 DKKTSQEVFG
+406 EKKTSQEVFG

-456 FELKTQNLNDAAKTE
+456 FELKTQNLNDTAKTE

-520 YNACRYFE
+520 HNACQYFE

-560 EESYKYRTY
+560 KESYKYRAY

-636 HELFQAVCR
+636 HGLFQAVCR

-689 QGLISDKSQKIK
+689 QGLISDKAQKIK
-701 KKLEEARDQLSSL
+701 KKLEEARDQLRSL

-725 DYIAYFCGSDL
+725 DYTAYFCGSDL

-778 EAQFYRHL
+778 EVQFYRHL

-831 CEVLAQMDIDDFNK
+831 CEVLAQMDINDFHK
-845 ALSQAFKNES
+845 ELSKVFKKES

-887 NDLILQ
+887 NDLINQ

-899 TYLEYLQQIHDLAK
+899 TYLEYLQQIHNLAK
-913 QVIHKENKN
+913 QVIHKEDKN
-922 YPKKINTNALKTLYD
+922 YPKEINTNALKTLYD
-937 NLDENEA
+937 NLDQNED
-944 LALETDACIRGN
+944 LALEIDACIRDN

-963 HNQKEKN
+963 HHQKEKN

-975 RKIINDEGLLENAF
+975 RKTINNEGLLENIF

-995 KEYH
+995 DEYH

>member
-1 MVKTEKEVQKQVI
+1 MKTEKEVQKQVI

-39 SLKAWLVKNQKINDK
+39 SLKAWLVKNQKINNK
-54 RWQRIEHE
+54 RWQRIEQKIH
-62 INNALKNDLYEANQ
+62 NALKNDLYEANQ

-92 NEPTQTSWLIDWK
+92 DEPTQTSWLIDWK

-119 VKGPNMKRPDIV
+119 VKGQNMKRPDMV

-213 IECFLKKERFLEFI
+213 IECFLQKERFLEFI

-238 KCARFHQYFAVKKT
+238 KCARFHQYFAIKKT
-252 QEFIRK
+252 

-273 QGSGKSLTMVWLAQW
+273 QGSGKSLTMVWLTKW
-288 LRKNRKEA
+288 LRKNIKQA

-310 IQGVFEGI
+310 IQGVLLGI
-318 DEAIYRTDSKKDLLS
+318 GEAIYRADSKKDLLS

-357 LKRQPVLKEWIVLVD
+357 LKKQPVLKEWIVLVD

-406 DKKTSQEVFG
+406 EKKTSQEVFG
-416 NYIHCYKFNEA
+416 DYIHCYKFNEA

-450 EKLDEY
+450 KKLDEY
-456 FELKTQNLNDAAKTE
+456 FELKTQNLNDTAKTE

-548 IADLKDCGSNES
+548 ITDLKDCGSNES
-560 EESYKYRTY
+560 EEGYKYRAY

-599 FINEPSRMKL
+599 FINEPARMKL

-636 HELFQAVCR
+636 HGLFQAVCR
-645 VNRLDGEDKDFGCII
+645 VNRLDGEDKDFGSII

-683 YEREDI
+683 YEKEDI
-689 QGLISDKSQKIK
+689 QGLISDKAPKIK
-701 KKLEEARDQLSSL
+701 KKLEEARGQLKSL

-725 DYIAYFCGSDL
+725 DYTAYFCGSDL
-736 EKNAQKRRLF
+736 EKSAQKRRLF
-746 YQLVGAFLRM
+746 YQLVGMFLRM
-756 FVELNHLEKPI
+756 FVELNNLEKPI

-778 EAQFYRHL
+778 EVEFYRHL
-786 QKMIGLNSGD
+786 QKVIGLNSGD

-817 TDSKTLIKIEDQGL
+817 KDSKTLIKIEDQGL
-831 CEVLAQMDIDDFNK
+831 CEVLAQMDINDFHK
-845 ALSQAFKNES
+845 ELSQAFKNES
-855 SMAESIANNTKK
+855 FMAESIANNTKK

-887 NDLILQ
+887 NDLINQ

-913 QVIHKENKN
+913 QVIHKEDKS

-937 NLDENEA
+937 NLDQNEA
-944 LALETDACIRGN
+944 LALEIDACIRDN

-975 RKIINDEGLLENAF
+975 RKVINDEGLLENTF

-995 KEYH
+995 DEYH

>member
-1 MVKTEKEVQKQVI
+1 MKTEKEVQKQVI

-39 SLKAWLVKNQKINDK
+39 SLKAWLVKNQKINHE

-62 INNALKNDLYEANQ
+62 INDALKNDLYEANQ

-105 DVSKNEFSVAEEVS
+105 DVFKNEFSVAEEVS
-119 VKGPNMKRPDIV
+119 VKGPNMKRPDMV

-168 DFFKTIQLVM
+168 GFFKTIQLVM

-192 TKEKYY
+192 TEEKYY

-213 IECFLKKERFLEFI
+213 IECFLQKERFLEFI

-238 KCARFHQYFAVKKT
+238 KCARFHQYFAIKKT
-252 QEFIRK
+252 

-273 QGSGKSLTMVWLAQW
+273 QGSGKSLTMVWLTKW
-288 LRKNRKEA
+288 LRKNIKQA

-318 DEAIYRTDSKKDLLS
+318 GEAIYRTDSKKDLLS

-342 VGSLVHKFDDNDLED
+342 VSSLMHKFDDNDL
-357 LKRQPVLKEWIVLVD
+357 KQPILKEWVVLVD

-380 KLHNAMK
+380 KLHKAMK

-406 DKKTSQEVFG
+406 ERKTSQEVFG
-416 NYIHCYKFNEA
+416 DYIHCYKFNEA
-427 VSDKVVLDLNYEA
+427 VSDKVVLDLNYES
-440 RSVDQYVSSP
+440 RSVDQYVSNP

-471 LKKKWANLQKVFST
+471 LKKKWVNLQKVFST
-485 KNRLEHIVQ
+485 KDRLARIVQ

-520 YNACRYFE
+520 HNACRYFE

-560 EESYKYRTY
+560 EESYKYRAY

-599 FINEPSRMKL
+599 FINDPIRMKL

-645 VNRLDGEDKDFGCII
+645 VNRLDSEDKDFGCII

-689 QGLISDKSQKIK
+689 QGLISDKAQKIK
-701 KKLEEARDQLSSL
+701 KKLEEARDQLRSL

-756 FVELNHLEKPI
+756 FVELNHLEKSI
-767 YSKEEMQKIKQ
+767 YSQEEMQKIKQ

-831 CEVLAQMDIDDFNK
+831 CEVLAQMDINDFHK
-845 ALSQAFKNES
+845 ELSQVFKKES

-887 NDLILQ
+887 DDLISQ

-899 TYLEYLQQIHDLAK
+899 TYLEYLQQIRNLAK
-913 QVIHKENKN
+913 QVIHKEDKN
-922 YPKKINTNALKTLYD
+922 YPTKINTNALKTLYD

-944 LALETDACIRGN
+944 LALEIDACIRGN
-956 KKDGWVG
+956 KRDGWVG
-963 HNQKEKN
+963 SYQKEKN

-975 RKIINDEGLLENAF
+975 SKIINNEGLLENIF

-995 KEYH
+995 DGYH

>member
-1 MVKTEKEVQKQVI
+1 MKTEKEVQKQVI

-39 SLKAWLVKNQKINDK
+39 SLKAWLVKNQKINHE

-62 INNALKNDLYEANQ
+62 INKALENDLYEANQ

-81 LIYGVKTKISQ
+81 LIYGVKTQISQ
-92 NEPTQTSWLIDWK
+92 NELTQTSWLIDWE
-105 DVSKNEFSVAEEVS
+105 DVFKNEFRVAEEVS
-119 VKGPNMKRPDIV
+119 VKGPNTKRPDMV
-131 LYVNGIALGVLELKN
+131 LYVNGIALGVLKLKN

-192 TKEKYY
+192 TKEKHY

-252 QEFIRK
+252 QEFI
-258 QEFIHKKEGGIIWHT
+258 HKKEGGIIWHT
-273 QGSGKSLTMVWLAQW
+273 QGSGKSLTMVWLTKW
-288 LRKNRKEA
+288 LRSNKEQA

-310 IQGVFEGI
+310 IQGVFDGI
-318 DEAIYRTDSKKDLLS
+318 GEAIYRADSKKDLLS

-357 LKRQPVLKEWIVLVD
+357 LKKQPVLKEWIVLVD

-416 NYIHCYKFNEA
+416 DYIHCYKFNEA

-456 FELKTQNLNDAAKTE
+456 FELKTQNLNDTAKTE

-506 SNGKGN
+506 KNGKGN

-560 EESYKYRTY
+560 EESYKYRAY

-636 HELFQAVCR
+636 HKLFQAVCR

-689 QGLISDKSQKIK
+689 QGLISDKAQKIK
-701 KKLEEARDQLSSL
+701 KKLEEARDQLRSL
-714 CESVKEPKDEM
+714 CESVKEPKDET
-725 DYIAYFCGSDL
+725 DYIAYFCGSDS

-767 YSKEEMQKIKQ
+767 YSKEGMQKIKQ

-805 DMRRILDAYIKA
+805 DMHRILDAYIKA

-831 CEVLAQMDIDDFNK
+831 CEVLAQMDINDFNK
-845 ALSQAFKNES
+845 ELSQVFKNES
-855 SMAESIANNTKK
+855 SMAESIANNTRK

-887 NDLILQ
+887 NDLINQ

-899 TYLEYLQQIHDLAK
+899 TYLEYLQQIHNLAK
-913 QVIHKENKN
+913 QVIHKEDKN
-922 YPKKINTNALKTLYD
+922 YPKKINANALKTLYD
-937 NLDENEA
+937 NLDQNEA
-944 LALETDACIRGN
+944 LALEIDACIRDN

-963 HNQKEKN
+963 HHQKGKN

-975 RKIINDEGLLENAF
+975 RKTINDESLLENIF

-995 KEYH
+995 DEYH

>member
-1 MVKTEKEVQKQVI
+1 MMKTEKEVQNQVI
-14 ETFKSMGYAYLG
+14 ETFKTMGYAYLG

-39 SLKAWLVKNQKINDK
+39 SLKAWLIKNQKINDE
-54 RWQRIEHE
+54 RWHKIEQKIH
-62 INNALKNDLYEANQ
+62 NALKNDLYEANQ

-81 LIYGVKTKISQ
+81 LIYGVNTKISQ
-92 NEPTQTSWLIDWK
+92 NENTQTTYFIDWK
-105 DVSKNEFSVAEEVS
+105 DISKNEFSVAEEVS
-119 VKGPNMKRPDIV
+119 VKGPNTKRPDIV
-131 LYVNGIALGVLELKN
+131 LYVNGIALGVLELKK
-146 SSVSVESAIRQNL
+146 SSVSVESGIRQNL

-178 AGNESQGLRYGVIE
+178 AGNESQGLKYGVIE

-198 LSWKEEGVQKNLFET
+198 LSWKEEGVLKNLFET

-238 KCARFHQYFAVKKT
+238 KCARFHQYFAIKKT
-252 QEFIRK
+252 QEFIKR
-258 QEFIHKKEGGIIWHT
+258 KEGGIIWHT
-273 QGSGKSLTMVWLAQW
+273 QGSGKSLTMVWLARW
-288 LRKNRKEA
+288 LRKNIKQA

-310 IQGVFEGI
+310 IQGVFSGI
-318 DEAIYRTDSKKDLLS
+318 GEDLYRADSKKDLLS

-342 VGSLVHKFDDNDLED
+342 VGSLMHKFDDNDL
-357 LKRQPVLKEWIVLVD
+357 KQPVLKEWIVLVD
-372 ECHRTQSG
+372 ECHRTQDG

-416 NYIHCYKFNEA
+416 DYIHCYKFNEA

-440 RSVDQYVSSP
+440 RSVDQYISNP
-450 EKLDEY
+450 KKLDEY
-456 FELKTQNLNDAAKTE
+456 FELKTQNLNDTAKTE

-506 SNGKGN
+506 RSEKGN

-548 IADLKDCGSNES
+548 ITDLKDCGSNES
-560 EESYKYRTY
+560 EESYKYRAY

-599 FINEPSRMKL
+599 FINEPARMKL

-636 HELFQAVCR
+636 HGLFQAVCR

-683 YEREDI
+683 YEKEDI
-689 QGLISDKSQKIK
+689 QGLISNKAQKIK
-701 KKLEEARDQLSSL
+701 KKLEEARGQLRSL
-714 CESVKEPKDEM
+714 CESVKEPKDETG
-725 DYIAYFCGSDL
+725 YIAYFCGSDL
-736 EKNAQKRRLF
+736 EKT
-746 YQLVGAFLRM
+746 
-756 FVELNHLEKPI
+756 
-767 YSKEEMQKIKQ
+767 
-778 EAQFYRHL
+778 
-786 QKMIGLNSGD
+786 
-796 SVDLKSYSE
+796 LKKGGCF
-805 DMRRILDAYIKA
+805 I
-817 TDSKTLIKIEDQGL
+817 
-831 CEVLAQMDIDDFNK
+831 
-845 ALSQAFKNES
+845 
-855 SMAESIANNTKK
+855 
-867 RIIEKEASDPK
+867 
-878 YYEKLSSLL
+878 SLWAR
-887 NDLILQ
+887 
-893 FREKKL
+893 F
-899 TYLEYLQQIHDLAK
+899 
-913 QVIHKENKN
+913 
-922 YPKKINTNALKTLYD
+922 
-937 NLDENEA
+937 
-944 LALETDACIRGN
+944 
-956 KKDGWVG
+956 
-963 HNQKEKN
+963 
-970 LKIAL
+970 
-975 RKIINDEGLLENAF
+975 
-989 NLAKHI
+989 
-995 KEYH
+995 

>member
-1 MVKTEKEVQKQVI
+1 MMKTEREVQKQVI

-39 SLKAWLVKNQKINDK
+39 SLKAWLIKNQKIEPE
-54 RWQRIEHE
+54 RWHKIEQKIH
-62 INNALKNDLYEANQ
+62 NALKNDLYEANQ
-76 KFYEL
+76 TFYNL
-81 LIYGVKTKISQ
+81 LIYGVNTKISQ
-92 NEPTQTSWLIDWK
+92 NENTQTHWLIDWK

-119 VKGPNMKRPDIV
+119 IKGPNMKRPDIV
-131 LYVNGIALGVLELKN
+131 LYVNGIALGVLELKK
-146 SSVSVESAIRQNL
+146 SSVSVESGIRQNL

-178 AGNESQGLRYGVIE
+178 AGNESQGLKYGVIE

-213 IECFLKKERFLEFI
+213 IECFLDKKRFLEFI

-238 KCARFHQYFAVKKT
+238 KCTRFHQYFAIKKT
-252 QEFIRK
+252 QEFIQR
-258 QEFIHKKEGGIIWHT
+258 KEGGIIWHT
-273 QGSGKSLTMVWLAQW
+273 QGSGKSLTMVWLTKWIKLNIKQP
-288 LRKNRKEA
+288 

-310 IQGVFEGI
+310 IHGVFSGI
-318 DEAIYRTDSKKDLLS
+318 GIKESIYRTDSKKDLLS

-342 VGSLVHKFDDNDLED
+342 VCSLVHKFNDNDLED
-357 LKRQPVLKEWIVLVD
+357 LKKQPVLKEWVVLVD

-380 KLHNAMK
+380 KLNKAMK

-395 IAFSGTPLLKQ
+395 IAFSGTPLLKH

-427 VSDKVVLDLNYEA
+427 VSDKVVLDLCYEA

-450 EKLDEY
+450 KKLDEY
-456 FELKTQNLNDAAKTE
+456 FDSKTQGLNELAKVE
-471 LKKKWANLQKVFST
+471 LKKKWVNLQKVFST
-485 KNRLEHIVQ
+485 KERLECIVR

-506 SNGKGN
+506 KNEKGN

-528 LFLETELKDKVAVI
+528 LFSKEPDLKDKVAVI
-542 TSYEPN
+542 TSYEPT
-548 IADLKDCGSNES
+548 IADLKDCGSDES
-560 EESYKYRTY
+560 EESYKYRAY
-569 CKMLQNFF
+569 GKMLQNFF

-599 FINEPSRMKL
+599 FINEPARMKL

-623 SLTYLYIDKKMQD
+623 SLTYLYIDKKMKD
-636 HELFQAVCR
+636 HKLFQAVCR
-645 VNRLDGEDKDFGCII
+645 VNRLDGEDKDFGSII
-660 DYSDLFDSLQEAH
+660 DYKDLFDSLQEAH

-689 QGLISDKSQKIK
+689 QGLISDKAQKIK
-701 KKLEEARDQLSSL
+701 KKLEEARDQLRSL
-714 CESVKEPKDEM
+714 CEGVKEPKDEE
-725 DYIAYFCGSDL
+725 DYIAYFCGDNL

-756 FVELNHLEKPI
+756 FVELNNLEKPV
-767 YSKEEMQKIKQ
+767 YSKEEMHKIKQ
-778 EAQFYRHL
+778 EAEFYRHL

-831 CEVLAQMDIDDFNK
+831 CEVLAQMDINDFNK
-845 ALSQAFKNES
+845 ELSQAFKNES
-855 SMAESIANNTKK
+855 SMAECIANNTKK

-887 NDLILQ
+887 NDLINQ

-899 TYLEYLQQIHDLAK
+899 TYLEYLQQIQNLTK
-913 QVIHKENKN
+913 QVIRKEDKN
-922 YPKKINTNALKTLYD
+922 YPTKINTNALKTLYD

-944 LALETDACIRGN
+944 LALEIDACIREN
-956 KKDGWVG
+956 KRDGWVG
-963 HNQKEKN
+963 HHQKEKN

-975 RKIINDEGLLENAF
+975 GKIINDEGLLENIF

-995 KEYH
+995 EEYH

>member
-1 MVKTEKEVQKQVI
+1 M
-14 ETFKSMGYAYLG
+14 
-26 DLTKSDNENINKE
+26 
-39 SLKAWLVKNQKINDK
+39 
-54 RWQRIEHE
+54 
-62 INNALKNDLYEANQ
+62 
-76 KFYEL
+76 
-81 LIYGVKTKISQ
+81 
-92 NEPTQTSWLIDWK
+92 
-105 DVSKNEFSVAEEVS
+105 
-119 VKGPNMKRPDIV
+119 
-131 LYVNGIALGVLELKN
+131 
-146 SSVSVESAIRQNL
+146 
-159 DNQKKEFIR
+159 
-168 DFFKTIQLVM
+168 
-178 AGNESQGLRYGVIE
+178 
-192 TKEKYY
+192 
-198 LSWKEEGVQKNLFET
+198 
-213 IECFLKKERFLEFI
+213 
-227 HDFLIFDKGQK
+227 
-238 KCARFHQYFAVKKT
+238 
-252 QEFIRK
+252 
-258 QEFIHKKEGGIIWHT
+258 
-273 QGSGKSLTMVWLAQW
+273 
-288 LRKNRKEA
+288 
-296 RILIVTDR
+296 
-304 RELDAQ
+304 
-310 IQGVFEGI
+310 
-318 DEAIYRTDSKKDLLS
+318 
-333 VLFENKEFL
+333 
-342 VGSLVHKFDDNDLED
+342 
-357 LKRQPVLKEWIVLVD
+357 D

-456 FELKTQNLNDAAKTE
+456 FELKTQNLNDTAKTE

-548 IADLKDCGSNES
+548 VADLKDCGSNES

-636 HELFQAVCR
+636 HGLFQAVCR

-689 QGLISDKSQKIK
+689 QGLISDKAQKIK
-701 KKLEEARDQLSSL
+701 KKLEEARDQLRSL
-714 CESVKEPKDEM
+714 CESVKEPKDETG
-725 DYIAYFCGSDL
+725 YIAYFCGSDL

-767 YSKEEMQKIKQ
+767 YSQEEMQKIKQ

-831 CEVLAQMDIDDFNK
+831 CEVLAQMDINDFHK
-845 ALSQAFKNES
+845 ELSQAFKKES

-887 NDLILQ
+887 NDLINQ

-899 TYLEYLQQIHDLAK
+899 TYLEYLQQIHNLAK
-913 QVIHKENKN
+913 QVIHKEDKN

-937 NLDENEA
+937 NLDQNEA
-944 LALETDACIRGN
+944 LALEIDACIRDN

-975 RKIINDEGLLENAF
+975 KKIINDESLLENTF

-995 KEYH
+995 DGYH

>member
-1 MVKTEKEVQKQVI
+1 MK
-14 ETFKSMGYAYLG
+14 
-26 DLTKSDNENINKE
+26 
-39 SLKAWLVKNQKINDK
+39 
-54 RWQRIEHE
+54 
-62 INNALKNDLYEANQ
+62 ALK
-76 KFYEL
+76 
-81 LIYGVKTKISQ
+81 T
-92 NEPTQTSWLIDWK
+92 
-105 DVSKNEFSVAEEVS
+105 
-119 VKGPNMKRPDIV
+119 
-131 LYVNGIALGVLELKN
+131 
-146 SSVSVESAIRQNL
+146 
-159 DNQKKEFIR
+159 
-168 DFFKTIQLVM
+168 
-178 AGNESQGLRYGVIE
+178 
-192 TKEKYY
+192 
-198 LSWKEEGVQKNLFET
+198 
-213 IECFLKKERFLEFI
+213 FLKKSLILLLVIALNHLNAVAMIVDNPTQNIWQQAKDAMDKSHFVQQVNHWADQIKKYQDMIEKAQSTINQLNKVNDILLKTNQFMNGSILNIPNPMGLVENATQIAKNVKSNALALQESAKNYNLAEKFLLRNIASKCPELDMNKINPKTKEIFFSDKGKEKSAARQALENLANALGNTQITTTQDITTSLSGRVLADFICKTKERELLEIKKQQYLAQAQTCLISKNFQCYG
-227 HDFLIFDKGQK
+227 DFLSQSKQIDLKIFKEAQ
-238 KCARFHQYFAVKKT
+238 ARTFKLFSSLQNRGASFT
-252 QEFIRK
+252 QE
-258 QEFIHKKEGGIIWHT
+258 
-273 QGSGKSLTMVWLAQW
+273 
-288 LRKNRKEA
+288 
-296 RILIVTDR
+296 
-304 RELDAQ
+304 
-310 IQGVFEGI
+310 
-318 DEAIYRTDSKKDLLS
+318 LS
-333 VLFENKEFL
+333 VKN
-342 VGSLVHKFDDNDLED
+342 
-357 LKRQPVLKEWIVLVD
+357 PIYAKEWIVLVD

-416 NYIHCYKFNEA
+416 DYIHCYKFDEA

-450 EKLDEY
+450 KKLDEY

-520 YNACRYFE
+520 HNACRYFE

-560 EESYKYRTY
+560 EESYKYRAY

-599 FINEPSRMKL
+599 FINEPSKMKL

-623 SLTYLYIDKKMQD
+623 SLTYLYIDKKMKD

-689 QGLISDKSQKIK
+689 QGLISNKAQKIK
-701 KKLEEARDQLSSL
+701 KKLEEARDQLRSL
-714 CESVKEPKDEM
+714 CESVKEPKDET

-756 FVELNHLEKPI
+756 FVELNNLEKPI

-786 QKMIGLNSGD
+786 QRMIGLNSGD

-805 DMRRILDAYIKA
+805 DMHRILDAYIKA

-831 CEVLAQMDIDDFNK
+831 CEVLAQMDINDFNK
-845 ALSQAFKNES
+845 ELSEVFKKES
-855 SMAESIANNTKK
+855 SMAESIANNTRK

-887 NDLILQ
+887 NDLINQ

-899 TYLEYLQQIHDLAK
+899 TYLEYLQQIHNLAK
-913 QVIHKENKN
+913 QVIHKEDKN

-937 NLDENEA
+937 NLDQNEA
-944 LALETDACIRGN
+944 LALEIDACIRDN

-975 RKIINDEGLLENAF
+975 RKTINDEGLLENAF

>member
-26 DLTKSDNENINKE
+26 DLTKSDNENINKK
-39 SLKAWLVKNQKINDK
+39 SLKAWLVKNQKINDE

-62 INNALKNDLYEANQ
+62 IHKALNNDLYEANQ

-81 LIYGVKTKISQ
+81 LIYGVNTKISQ
-92 NEPTQTSWLIDWK
+92 DEPTQTSWLIDWK

-119 VKGPNMKRPDIV
+119 VKGSNMKRPDIV
-131 LYVNGIALGVLELKN
+131 LYVNGIALGVLELKK
-146 SSVSVESAIRQNL
+146 SSVSVESGIRQNL

-213 IECFLKKERFLEFI
+213 IECFLEKERFLEFI

-252 QEFIRK
+252 QEFITKR
-258 QEFIHKKEGGIIWHT
+258 KEGGIIWHT
-273 QGSGKSLTMVWLAQW
+273 QGSGKSLTMVWLTKW
-288 LRKNRKEA
+288 LRNNIKQA

-318 DEAIYRTDSKKDLLS
+318 GEAIYRADSKKDLLS

-357 LKRQPVLKEWIVLVD
+357 LKKQPVLKEWIVLVD
-372 ECHRTQSG
+372 ECHRTQGG

-395 IAFSGTPLLKQ
+395 ITFSGTPLLKQ
-406 DKKTSQEVFG
+406 DKKTSREVFG

-560 EESYKYRTY
+560 EESYKYRAY

-599 FINEPSRMKL
+599 FINEPARMKL

-636 HELFQAVCR
+636 HGLFQAVCR

-689 QGLISDKSQKIK
+689 QGLISNKAQKIK
-701 KKLEEARDQLSSL
+701 KKLEEARGQLKSL
-714 CESVKEPKDEM
+714 CESVKEPKDETG
-725 DYIAYFCGSDL
+725 YIAYFCGSDL

-746 YQLVGAFLRM
+746 YQIVGAFLRM
-756 FVELNHLEKPI
+756 FVELNNLEKPI

-831 CEVLAQMDIDDFNK
+831 CEVLAQMDINDFHK
-845 ALSQAFKNES
+845 ELSQVFKNES
-855 SMAESIANNTKK
+855 SMAESIANNTRKC
-867 RIIEKEASDPK
+867 IIEKEASDPK

-887 NDLILQ
+887 NDLINQ

-899 TYLEYLQQIHDLAK
+899 TYLEYLQQIRNLAK
-913 QVIHKENKN
+913 QVIHKEDKN

-944 LALETDACIRGN
+944 LALEIDACIRD
-956 KKDGWVG
+956 K
-963 HNQKEKN
+963 
-970 LKIAL
+970 
-975 RKIINDEGLLENAF
+975 
-989 NLAKHI
+989 
-995 KEYH
+995 

>member
-1 MVKTEKEVQKQVI
+1 MKTEKEVQKQVI

-54 RWQRIEHE
+54 RWHKIEQKIH
-62 INNALKNDLYEANQ
+62 NALKNDLYEANQ

-92 NEPTQTSWLIDWK
+92 NEPYQTTWLIDWK

-119 VKGPNMKRPDIV
+119 VKGPNTKRPDVV
-131 LYVNGIALGVLELKN
+131 LYVNGIALGVLELKK
-146 SSVSVESAIRQNL
+146 SSVSVESGIRQNL

-192 TKEKYY
+192 TEEKYY
-198 LSWKEEGVQKNLFET
+198 LSWKEKGVQKNLFET
-213 IECFLKKERFLEFI
+213 IECFLQKERFLEFI

-238 KCARFHQYFAVKKT
+238 KCARFHQYFAIKKT
-252 QEFIRK
+252 QEFIHR
-258 QEFIHKKEGGIIWHT
+258 KEGGIIWHT

-288 LRKNRKEA
+288 LRRNKKQA

-310 IQGVFEGI
+310 IQGVFLGI
-318 DEAIYRTDSKKDLLS
+318 GEAIYRVDKKDLLS

-357 LKRQPVLKEWIVLVD
+357 LKKQPVLEEWIVLVD

-440 RSVDQYVSSP
+440 RSVDQYVSSLK
-450 EKLDEY
+450 KLDKY

-471 LKKKWANLQKVFST
+471 LKKKWVNLQKVFST
-485 KNRLEHIVQ
+485 KDRLEHIAQ

-506 SNGKGN
+506 KNGKGN
-512 AMLVAESV
+512 AMLVVESV

-548 IADLKDCGSNES
+548 IADLKDCGSNEN

-623 SLTYLYIDKKMQD
+623 SLTYLYMDKKMQD
-636 HELFQAVCR
+636 HGLFQAVCR
-645 VNRLDGEDKDFGCII
+645 VNRLDSEDKDFGCII
-660 DYSDLFDSLQEAH
+660 DYKDLFDSLQEVH
-673 SDYTNGAFEN
+673 SDYTNKAFEN

-689 QGLISDKSQKIK
+689 QGFISDKSQKIK
-701 KKLEEARDQLSSL
+701 KKLEETRDQLKSL
-714 CESVKEPKDEM
+714 CESVKEPKDETG
-725 DYIAYFCGSDL
+725 YIAYFCGNDL

-778 EAQFYRHL
+778 EAEFYRHL

-805 DMRRILDAYIKA
+805 DMHRILDAYIKA

-831 CEVLAQMDIDDFNK
+831 CEVLAQMDVNDFHK
-845 ALSQAFKNES
+845 ELSEVFKNES
-855 SMAESIANNTKK
+855 SMAESIANNTRK

-887 NDLILQ
+887 NDLINQ

-899 TYLEYLQQIHDLAK
+899 TYLEYLQQIHNLAK
-913 QVIHKENKN
+913 QVIHKEDKN

-937 NLDENEA
+937 NLDQNEA
-944 LALETDACIRGN
+944 LALEIDACIRDN

-975 RKIINDEGLLENAF
+975 RKIINDEGLLENTL

-995 KEYH
+995 DEYH

>member
-1 MVKTEKEVQKQVI
+1 MKTEKEVQKQVI

-54 RWQRIEHE
+54 RWQRIEQKIH
-62 INNALKNDLYEANQ
+62 NALTNDLYEANQ
-76 KFYEL
+76 TFYEL

-92 NEPTQTSWLIDWK
+92 NEPHQTSWLIDWK

-119 VKGPNMKRPDIV
+119 VKGPNMKRPDMV

-159 DNQKKEFIR
+159 DNQKEEFIR

-192 TKEKYY
+192 TEEKYY

-252 QEFIRK
+252 QEFIHR
-258 QEFIHKKEGGIIWHT
+258 EEGGIIWHM
-273 QGSGKSLTMVWLAQW
+273 QGSGKSLTMVWLTQW
-288 LRKNRKEA
+288 IRSNIKQA

-310 IQGVFEGI
+310 IQGVFLGI
-318 DEAIYRTDSKKDLLS
+318 GEDLYRADSKKDLLS
-333 VLFENKEFL
+333 VLFENKKSL
-342 VGSLVHKFDDNDLED
+342 VGSLVHKFDDNDLEY
-357 LKRQPVLKEWIVLVD
+357 LKKQPVLEKWYVLVD

-416 NYIHCYKFNEA
+416 DYIHCYKFNEA

-450 EKLDEY
+450 KKLDEY
-456 FELKTQNLNDAAKTE
+456 FELKTQNLNDVAKTE

-494 DIVLDMAKLPRL
+494 DIVLDIAKLPRL

-548 IADLKDCGSNES
+548 ITDLKDCGSNES
-560 EESYKYRTY
+560 EESYKYRAY

-623 SLTYLYIDKKMQD
+623 SLTYLYIDKKMKD
-636 HELFQAVCR
+636 HGLFQAVCR
-645 VNRLDGEDKDFGCII
+645 VNRLDGEDKDFGYII
-660 DYSDLFDSLQEAH
+660 DYSDLFDGLQEAH

-689 QGLISDKSQKIK
+689 QGLISDKAQKIK
-701 KKLEEARDQLSSL
+701 KKLEEARDQLRSL

-725 DYIAYFCGSDL
+725 EDYIAYFCGSDL

-746 YQLVGAFLRM
+746 YQLAGAFLRM

-767 YSKEEMQKIKQ
+767 YSQEEMQKIKQ
-778 EAQFYRHL
+778 EVQFYRHL

-805 DMRRILDAYIKA
+805 DMCRILDAYIKA

-831 CEVLAQMDIDDFNK
+831 CEVLAQMDINDFHK
-845 ALSQAFKNES
+845 ELSQAFKKES
-855 SMAESIANNTKK
+855 SMAESIANNTRK

-878 YYEKLSSLL
+878 YYQKLSSLL
-887 NDLILQ
+887 NDLINQ

-899 TYLEYLQQIHDLAK
+899 TYLEYLQQIHNLAK
-913 QVIHKENKN
+913 QVVHKEDKS

-944 LALETDACIRGN
+944 LALEIDACIRDN

-975 RKIINDEGLLENAF
+975 RKIINDESLLENIF

-995 KEYH
+995 DEYH

>member
-1 MVKTEKEVQKQVI
+1 MKTEKEVQKQVI

-62 INNALKNDLYEANQ
+62 INKALKNDLYEANQ
-76 KFYEL
+76 TFYDL
-81 LIYGVKTKISQ
+81 LIYGVDTKISQ

-105 DVSKNEFSVAEEVS
+105 DVFKNEFSVAEEVS
-119 VKGPNMKRPDIV
+119 VKGSNTKRPDMV
-131 LYVNGIALGVLELKN
+131 LYVNGIALGVLELKK

-227 HDFLIFDKGQK
+227 HDFLIFDKGKK
-238 KCARFHQYFAVKKT
+238 KCARFHQYFAIKKT
-252 QEFIRK
+252 QEFIHR
-258 QEFIHKKEGGIIWHT
+258 KEGGIIWHT

-288 LRKNRKEA
+288 IRRNRKEA

-310 IQGVFEGI
+310 IQSVFLGI
-318 DEAIYRTDSKKDLLS
+318 GETIYRADSKKDLLS

-416 NYIHCYKFNEA
+416 DYIHCYKFDEA

-528 LFLETELKDKVAVI
+528 LFLETELKGKVAVI
-542 TSYEPN
+542 TSYEPS

-577 NEKDEKKALNKTKEF
+577 NKKDEKKALNKTKEF

-623 SLTYLYIDKKMQD
+623 SLTYLYIDKKMKD

-645 VNRLDGEDKDFGCII
+645 VNRLDSEDKDFGSII
-660 DYSDLFDSLQEAH
+660 DYSDLFESLQEAH
-673 SDYTNGAFEN
+673 SDYTNKAFEN

-689 QGLISDKSQKIK
+689 QGLISDKAQKIK
-701 KKLEEARDQLSSL
+701 KKLEEARDQLRSL
-714 CESVKEPKDEM
+714 CESVKEPKDETG
-725 DYIAYFCGSDL
+725 YIAYFCGSDL

-778 EAQFYRHL
+778 EVQFYRHL

-831 CEVLAQMDIDDFNK
+831 CEVLAQMDINDFNK
-845 ALSQAFKNES
+845 ELSEVFKKES
-855 SMAESIANNTKK
+855 SMAESIANNTRK

-887 NDLILQ
+887 NDLINQ

-899 TYLEYLQQIHDLAK
+899 TYLEYLQQIHNLAK
-913 QVIHKENKN
+913 QVIHKEDKN
-922 YPKKINTNALKTLYD
+922 YPKKINTSALKTLYD
-937 NLDENEA
+937 NLDQNEA
-944 LALETDACIRGN
+944 LALEIDACIRDN

-975 RKIINDEGLLENAF
+975 RKIINDESLLENTF

-995 KEYH
+995 DEYH

>member
-14 ETFKSMGYAYLG
+14 ETFKTMGYAYLG

-39 SLKAWLVKNQKINDK
+39 SLKAWLVKNQKINDE
-54 RWQRIEHE
+54 RWHKIEHE
-62 INNALKNDLYEANQ
+62 IHKALKNDLYEANQ

-92 NEPTQTSWLIDWK
+92 NENTQTTWLIDWK

-119 VKGPNMKRPDIV
+119 VKGSNTKRPDIV

-238 KCARFHQYFAVKKT
+238 KCARFHQYFAIKKT
-252 QEFIRK
+252 QEFI
-258 QEFIHKKEGGIIWHT
+258 QKKEGGIIWHT
-273 QGSGKSLTMVWLAQW
+273 QGSGKSLTMVWLTRW
-288 LRKNRKEA
+288 LRSNRKQV

-310 IQGVFEGI
+310 IQGVFERIG
-318 DEAIYRTDSKKDLLS
+318 EAIYRADSKKDLLS

-357 LKRQPVLKEWIVLVD
+357 LKKQPVLKEWIVLVD

-380 KLHNAMK
+380 KLHKAMK

-395 IAFSGTPLLKQ
+395 IAFSGTPLLQQ
-406 DKKTSQEVFG
+406 DKKTSREVFG
-416 NYIHCYKFNEA
+416 DYIHCYKFNEA

-485 KNRLEHIVQ
+485 KNRLEHITQ

-506 SNGKGN
+506 KNGKGN

-548 IADLKDCGSNES
+548 ITDLKDCGSNES

-599 FINEPSRMKL
+599 FINEPARMKL

-636 HELFQAVCR
+636 HGLFQAVCR

-689 QGLISDKSQKIK
+689 QGLISNKAQKIK
-701 KKLEEARDQLSSL
+701 KKLEEARDQLKSL
-714 CESVKEPKDEM
+714 CESVKEPKDETG
-725 DYIAYFCGSDL
+725 YIAYFCGSDL

-805 DMRRILDAYIKA
+805 DMHRILDAYIKA

-831 CEVLAQMDIDDFNK
+831 CEVLAQMDINDFNK
-845 ALSQAFKNES
+845 ELSEVFKNES
-855 SMAESIANNTKK
+855 SIAESIANNTRK

-887 NDLILQ
+887 NDLINQ

-899 TYLEYLQQIHDLAK
+899 TYLEYLQQIHNLAK
-913 QVIHKENKN
+913 QVIDKENKN

-937 NLDENEA
+937 NLDQNEA
-944 LALETDACIRGN
+944 LALEIDACIRDN

-975 RKIINDEGLLENAF
+975 RKIINDEGLLENTF

-995 KEYH
+995 DEYH

>member
-1 MVKTEKEVQKQVI
+1 MKTEKGVQKQVI
-14 ETFKSMGYAYLG
+14 KTFKSMGYAYLG

-39 SLKAWLVKNQKINDK
+39 SLKAWLVKNQKINHE

-76 KFYEL
+76 EFYEL

-119 VKGPNMKRPDIV
+119 IKGSNMKRPDMV

-146 SSVSVESAIRQNL
+146 SSVSVESTIRQNL

-252 QEFIRK
+252 QEFI
-258 QEFIHKKEGGIIWHT
+258 HKKEGGIIWHT
-273 QGSGKSLTMVWLAQW
+273 QGSGKNLTMVWLTQW
-288 LRKNRKEA
+288 LRRNKKQA

-318 DEAIYRTDSKKDLLS
+318 GEAIYRADSKKDLLS
-333 VLFENKEFL
+333 VLFENKKSL

-357 LKRQPVLKEWIVLVD
+357 LKKQPVLEEWIVLVD

-416 NYIHCYKFNEA
+416 DYIHCYKFNEA

-592 EEEVKKR
+592 EEEV
-599 FINEPSRMKL
+599 
-609 LIVVDK
+609 
-615 LLTGFDAP
+615 
-623 SLTYLYIDKKMQD
+623 
-636 HELFQAVCR
+636 
-645 VNRLDGEDKDFGCII
+645 
-660 DYSDLFDSLQEAH
+660 
-673 SDYTNGAFEN
+673 
-683 YEREDI
+683 
-689 QGLISDKSQKIK
+689 
-701 KKLEEARDQLSSL
+701 
-714 CESVKEPKDEM
+714 
-725 DYIAYFCGSDL
+725 
-736 EKNAQKRRLF
+736 
-746 YQLVGAFLRM
+746 
-756 FVELNHLEKPI
+756 
-767 YSKEEMQKIKQ
+767 
-778 EAQFYRHL
+778 
-786 QKMIGLNSGD
+786 
-796 SVDLKSYSE
+796 
-805 DMRRILDAYIKA
+805 
-817 TDSKTLIKIEDQGL
+817 
-831 CEVLAQMDIDDFNK
+831 
-845 ALSQAFKNES
+845 
-855 SMAESIANNTKK
+855 
-867 RIIEKEASDPK
+867 
-878 YYEKLSSLL
+878 
-887 NDLILQ
+887 
-893 FREKKL
+893 
-899 TYLEYLQQIHDLAK
+899 
-913 QVIHKENKN
+913 
-922 YPKKINTNALKTLYD
+922 
-937 NLDENEA
+937 
-944 LALETDACIRGN
+944 
-956 KKDGWVG
+956 
-963 HNQKEKN
+963 
-970 LKIAL
+970 
-975 RKIINDEGLLENAF
+975 
-989 NLAKHI
+989 
-995 KEYH
+995 

>member
-26 DLTKSDNENINKE
+26 DLTKSNNENINKE
-39 SLKAWLVKNQKINDK
+39 SLKAWLVKNQKINDE

-62 INNALKNDLYEANQ
+62 INDALKNDLYEANQ

-119 VKGPNMKRPDIV
+119 VKGPNTKRPDMV

-192 TKEKYY
+192 TEEKYY

-252 QEFIRK
+252 QES
-258 QEFIHKKEGGIIWHT
+258 IHKKEGGIIWHT
-273 QGSGKSLTMVWLAQW
+273 QGSGKSLTMVWLTKW
-288 LRKNRKEA
+288 LRMNRKQA

-310 IQGVFEGI
+310 IQGVFLGI
-318 DEAIYRTDSKKDLLS
+318 GEAIYRADSKKDLLS

-342 VGSLVHKFDDNDLED
+342 VGSLMHKFDDNDL
-357 LKRQPVLKEWIVLVD
+357 KQPVLKEWIVLVD

-416 NYIHCYKFNEA
+416 DYIHCYKFNEA

-456 FELKTQNLNDAAKTE
+456 FELKTQNLNDTAKTE

-506 SNGKGN
+506 KNGKGN

-548 IADLKDCGSNES
+548 ITDLKDCGSNEN
-560 EESYKYRTY
+560 EESYKYRAY

-599 FINEPSRMKL
+599 FINEPIRMKL

-623 SLTYLYIDKKMQD
+623 SLTYLYIDKKMKD

-645 VNRLDGEDKDFGCII
+645 VNRLDSEDKDFGSII
-660 DYSDLFDSLQEAH
+660 DYSDLFDGLQEAH

-683 YEREDI
+683 YEKEDI
-689 QGLISDKSQKIK
+689 QGLISDKAQKIK
-701 KKLEEARDQLSSL
+701 KKLEEARGQLKSL

-725 DYIAYFCGSDL
+725 DYTAYFCGSDL
-736 EKNAQKRRLF
+736 EKSAQKRRLF
-746 YQLVGAFLRM
+746 YQLVGMFLRM
-756 FVELNHLEKPI
+756 FVELNNLEKPI
-767 YSKEEMQKIKQ
+767 YSKEEMQTIKQ
-778 EAQFYRHL
+778 EVQFYRHL

-831 CEVLAQMDIDDFNK
+831 CEVLAQMDINDFHK
-845 ALSQAFKNES
+845 ELSQAFKKES
-855 SMAESIANNTKK
+855 SMAESIANNTRK

-887 NDLILQ
+887 NDLINQ

-899 TYLEYLQQIHDLAK
+899 TYLEYLQQIHNLAK
-913 QVIHKENKN
+913 QVVHKEDKN
-922 YPKKINTNALKTLYD
+922 YPEKINTNALKTLYD

-944 LALETDACIRGN
+944 LALEIDACIRDN

-975 RKIINDEGLLENAF
+975 RKIINDESLLENIF

-995 KEYH
+995 DEYH